1 MLHFA
6 SPIPNNMIRRPQRS
20 DSLQGGIGLGL
31 GVKES
36 TLLAQLPDELHD
48 MRRVQAYGQEED
60 LKEALGKM
68 IGRVEELS
76 SMLNQAQKS
85 QTEFETQLK
94 LAKSNLQLAL
104 ANNEMLEDAL
114 RRESA
119 IGSKDVGWRRRSE
132 RPESRQGHHAK
143 EPSDS
148 LGSRPPSRQGS
159 VSVQSTPTSEV
170 IASPAP
176 PESPIVKPAT
186 SPVPSQPVQQD
197 SRFFRFRFGSSS
209 ASSSPNPNANAGP
222 SRPRTPPV
230 SAGSI
235 PGSASRRAVDVIRER
250 DASHLTSASLTPV
263 HLVLALLPYQLV
275 PFQARPHAGRSIL
288 VASTTAR
295 EDELVAE
302 LSEVRAKF
310 EKVSNEKHTL
320 EQEVEGLSQALFEEA
335 NKMVAQ
341 ERIKCA
347 EIEDELRQV
356 RQEKE
361 ALKSAMRVIEQ
372 ENERLKS
379 PPAPESIGTV
389 TGSATKEP
397 VDVGEDDSTPQGSR
411 PDSIIPARRVRSKSE
426 SSGTSSLPGSSRTP
440 SLEGVSDEVE
450 RITRPRSTS
459 STRGFRQKSSSSE
472 RGWGASSVKSNATS
486 PSYVSVPLPES
497 ASESNSVAS
506 REKVE
511 DVNAQDVETKAP
523 PSLLLTSPT
532 LPDIPFEESPW
543 AR

>member
-6 SPIPNNMIRRPQRS
+6 SPIPNNMIGRPQRS
-20 DSLQGGIGLGL
+20 DSLQGGMGLGL
-31 GVKES
+31 GVQES

-48 MRRVQAYGQEED
+48 VRRVQAYGQEED

-85 QTEFETQLK
+85 QTELETQLK
-94 LAKSNLQLAL
+94 LARSNLQLAL

-170 IASPAP
+170 MVSPAP
-176 PESPIVKPAT
+176 PESPVVKPAT

-197 SRFFRFRFGSSS
+197 SRFFRFRFGL
-209 ASSSPNPNANAGP
+209 G
-222 SRPRTPPV
+222 
-230 SAGSI
+230 
-235 PGSASRRAVDVIRER
+235 SRRAVDVIRER
-250 DASHLTSASLTPV
+250 DASHLTSASLP
-263 HLVLALLPYQLV
+263 
-275 PFQARPHAGRSIL
+275 SL
-288 VASTTAR
+288 VASTTKR

-310 EKVSNEKHTL
+310 EKVSNEKCTL

-347 EIEDELRQV
+347 EIEEELRQV

-379 PPAPESIGTV
+379 PPAPEPIGTFTDSV
-389 TGSATKEP
+389 AKEP
-397 VDVGEDDSTPQGSR
+397 IAVGEDDPTPQSSR
-411 PDSIIPARRVRSKSE
+411 PDSRIPARRASKSE
-426 SSGTSSLPGSSRTP
+426 SSRTSSLPGSRTP
-440 SLEGVSDEVE
+440 SVEGASDEAE

-472 RGWGASSVKSNATS
+472 RGWGASSAKSNTTS
-486 PSYVSVPLPES
+486 ISSASVSLPGS

-506 REKVE
+506 DEKVE
-511 DVNAQDVETKAP
+511 DMNAQDVETKAP
-523 PSLLLTSPT
+523 PTLLLTSPT
-532 LPDIPFEESPW
+532 LPDLPFEESPW

>member
-6 SPIPNNMIRRPQRS
+6 SPIPNNMIGRPQRS

-31 GVKES
+31 GMQES

-76 SMLNQAQKS
+76 SMLNQAQRT
-85 QTEFETQLK
+85 QTELETQLK

-143 EPSDS
+143 ELSDS
-148 LGSRPPSRQGS
+148 VGSRPPSRQGS

-170 IASPAP
+170 MPSPAP
-176 PESPIVKPAT
+176 PESPVAKPAT

-197 SRFFRFRFGSSS
+197 SRFFRFRF
-209 ASSSPNPNANAGP
+209 ASG
-222 SRPRTPPV
+222 
-230 SAGSI
+230 
-235 PGSASRRAVDVIRER
+235 SRRVIDVIRER
-250 DASHLTSASLTPV
+250 DASHLTSASLP
-263 HLVLALLPYQLV
+263 
-275 PFQARPHAGRSIL
+275 SL
-288 VASTTAR
+288 VASTTKR

-302 LSEVRAKF
+302 LSEVRTKL
-310 EKVSNEKHTL
+310 EKVSNEKRTL

-347 EIEDELRQV
+347 EIEEELRQV

-361 ALKSAMRVIEQ
+361 AMKSAMRVIEH
-372 ENERLKS
+372 ENDRLKS
-379 PPAPESIGTV
+379 PPAPESIGTF
-389 TGSATKEP
+389 TGSAAKEP
-397 VDVGEDDSTPQGSR
+397 IAVGEGDPTPQGSR
-411 PDSIIPARRVRSKSE
+411 PDSRIQARRASESE
-426 SSGTSSLPGSSRTP
+426 SSRTSSLPGSRTP
-440 SLEGVSDEVE
+440 SVEGASDEAE

-472 RGWGASSVKSNATS
+472 RGWGASSAKSNTTS
-486 PSYVSVPLPES
+486 PSYASVPLPDS
-497 ASESNSVAS
+497 ASKLNSVAS
-506 REKVE
+506 DDKEE
-511 DVNAQDVETKAP
+511 DVNAQNVETKAP

-532 LPDIPFEESPW
+532 LPDLPFEESPW

>member
-20 DSLQGGIGLGL
+20 DSLQGEIGLGL
-31 GVKES
+31 GMQES

-48 MRRVQAYGQEED
+48 IRRVQAYGQEED

-85 QTEFETQLK
+85 QIELETQLK

-143 EPSDS
+143 ERSDS

-159 VSVQSTPTSEV
+159 MSVQSTPTSEV
-170 IASPAP
+170 MASPAP

-186 SPVPSQPVQQD
+186 SPVPAQPVQQD

-230 SAGSI
+230 SAGAI

-250 DASHLTSASLTPV
+250 DASHLTSASLP
-263 HLVLALLPYQLV
+263 
-275 PFQARPHAGRSIL
+275 SL
-288 VASTTAR
+288 VASTTKQ

-302 LSEVRAKF
+302 LSEVRAKL
-310 EKVSNEKHTL
+310 EKVSNEKRTL

-379 PPAPESIGTV
+379 PPAPESIGTF
-389 TGSATKEP
+389 TGSATRDP
-397 VDVGEDDSTPQGSR
+397 VAAGEDDSTPQGSR
-411 PDSIIPARRVRSKSE
+411 PDSRIPTRRASKSE
-426 SSGTSSLPGSSRTP
+426 SSETSSLPGSRTP
-440 SLEGVSDEVE
+440 SLEGASDEAE

-472 RGWGASSVKSNATS
+472 RGWGDSSAKSNTTS
-486 PSYVSVPLPES
+486 PSYASVPLPDS
-497 ASESNSVAS
+497 ASGLNSVAS
-506 REKVE
+506 EKVE
-511 DVNAQDVETKAP
+511 DVNAQDVETKAHP
-523 PSLLLTSPT
+523 TLLLTSPT